1 MDGDEINIA
10 YLQARL
16 DPQVVF
22 IIDVPCAGMA
32 YHVAIARLHEQRSLP
47 ECLRKRREAHRDEEI
62 LAVLHHA
69 FWDQDSWLSAAPS
82 RLRRCFQEGRAT
94 GRYFPT
100 PAPRDCLANERG
112 SDRPEEPAAARTS
125 ASVCS
130 GHRHAAKD
138 KAAGPAA
145 IAAPDQR

>member
-69 FWDQDSWLSAAPS
+69 FGIKILGFQQRRHIYAAVFRKAEQREDVFSLLRPGIAEEDRKS
-82 RLRRCFQEGRAT
+82 TRL
-94 GRYFPT
+94 
-100 PAPRDCLANERG
+100 NSSHG
-112 SDRPEEPAAARTS
+112 SISYA
-125 ASVCS
+125 VFC
-130 GHRHAAKD
+130 
-138 KAAGPAA
+138 
-145 IAAPDQR
+145 

>member
-1 MDGDEINIA
+1 MMDGHEINIA

-69 FWDQDSWLSAAPS
+69 FGIKILPQRSEEHTSELQSLAYIVC
-82 RLRRCFQEGRAT
+82 RLLLEKKK
-94 GRYFPT
+94 
-100 PAPRDCLANERG
+100 
-112 SDRPEEPAAARTS
+112 S
-125 ASVCS
+125 
-130 GHRHAAKD
+130 
-138 KAAGPAA
+138 
-145 IAAPDQR
+145 I